1 MGDELYASTETD
13 NIKRVD
19 PKNLKGFDEE
29 YRYLGSLV
37 LKLLPTENR
46 FYRNIKKWNWE
57 SSKCYKKI
65 AYALIPSSVTQPT

>member
-46 FYRNIKKWNWE
+46 FYRNIRIGTGN
-57 SSKCYKKI
+57 
-65 AYALIPSSVTQPT
+65 LLNVTKNMLML